1 MSFYHDGSRSLQ
13 DRFDGRRLADSL
25 EKNRRHSNFSVEDCE
40 FIDNASF
47 FFLATTSGRTVDCS
61 FKGGLPGFVKVTG
74 ANSLSFP
81 DYDGNSMYRSLGNIL
96 QNENVGL
103 LFLNFDGGKERMRI
117 NGTAKLDYDAERL
130 KEFDGAK
137 LIVDITAVN
146 IFPNCP
152 RYIPQL
158 ENIEI
163 SDHVPRPGHVP
174 PEAEWKFRD
183 YARPYLPRLEKKRLF
198 NEDN

>member
-40 FIDNASF
+40 FIENASF
-47 FFLATTSGRTVDCS
+47 FFLATTSGKTVDCS

-74 ANSLSFP
+74 VNSLSFP

-130 KEFDGAK
+130 KEFVGAK

-158 ENIEI
+158 ENLEI
-163 SDHVPRPGHVP
+163 SDHVPRPDHVP

-183 YARPYLPRLEKKRLF
+183 YARPYLPQSEKKRLF

>member
-47 FFLATTSGRTVDCS
+47 FFLATTSGKTVDCS

-74 ANSLSFP
+74 VNSLSFP

-130 KEFDGAK
+130 KEFVGAK

-158 ENIEI
+158 ENLEI
-163 SDHVPRPGHVP
+163 SDHVPRPDHVP

-183 YARPYLPRLEKKRLF
+183 YARPYLPQSEKKRLF

>member
-25 EKNRRHSNFSVEDCE
+25 EKNRRHSNFSVEDCK
-40 FIDNASF
+40 FIENASF
-47 FFLATTSGRTVDCS
+47 FFLATTSGKTVDCS

-74 ANSLSFP
+74 VNSLSFP

-117 NGTAKLDYDAERL
+117 NGPAKLDYDAERL
-130 KEFDGAK
+130 KEFVGAK

-158 ENIEI
+158 ENLEI
-163 SDHVPRPGHVP
+163 SDHVPRPDHVP

-183 YARPYLPRLEKKRLF
+183 YARPYLPQSEKKRLF

>member
-25 EKNRRHSNFSVEDCE
+25 EKNRRHNNFSVEDRE
-40 FIDNASF
+40 FIENASF
-47 FFLATTSGRTVDCS
+47 FFLATTSGKTVDCS

-117 NGTAKLDYDAERL
+117 NGTAKLDYDAQRL

-152 RYIPQL
+152 RYIPRL

-183 YARPYLPRLEKKRLF
+183 YARPYLPRSEKKRLF

>member
-40 FIDNASF
+40 FIENASF
-47 FFLATTSGRTVDCS
+47 FFLATTSGKTVDCS

-117 NGTAKLDYDAERL
+117 NGTAKLDYDADRL

-137 LIVDITAVN
+137 LIVDITAVDL
-146 IFPNCP
+146 FPNCP

-158 ENIEI
+158 ENLEI
-163 SDHVPRPGHVP
+163 SDHVPRPDHVP
-174 PEAEWKFRD
+174 PEAEWKVRD
-183 YARPYLPRLEKKRLF
+183 YARPYLPQSEKKRLF

>member
-40 FIDNASF
+40 FIENASF

-130 KEFDGAK
+130 KEFVGAK

-158 ENIEI
+158 ENLEI
-163 SDHVPRPGHVP
+163 SDHVPSCLYTHLRAH
-174 PEAEWKFRD
+174 ET
-183 YARPYLPRLEKKRLF
+183 
-198 NEDN
+198 

>member
-74 ANSLSFP
+74 VNSLSFP

-130 KEFDGAK
+130 KEFVGAK

-158 ENIEI
+158 ENLEI
-163 SDHVPRPGHVP
+163 SDHVPRPDHVP

-183 YARPYLPRLEKKRLF
+183 YARPYLPQSEKKRLF
-198 NEDN
+198 NEDY